1 MTPSERIN
9 EVLKHTKTNV
19 KTLSERLGYARPQG
33 LYDVAAGRTKTISQD
48 LARKIITAF
57 PEISQAWLL
66 SGEGEM
72 LRGNVHIGGSNFGR
86 IQSDDINLGQ
96 ADSVIISSADV
107 RELISQ
113 NGKLIDI
120 IKELTKK
127 QP

>member
-1 MTPSERIN
+1 MTPAERIE
-9 EVLKHTKTNV
+9 EVLRYTRTNV

-48 LARKIITAF
+48 LARKIITAW

-66 SGEGEM
+66 TGDGEM
-72 LRGNVHIGGSNFGR
+72 LRGGVQVGGSNFGR
-86 IQSDDINLGQ
+86 IQSDDINLG
-96 ADSVIISSADV
+96 AESVSITSADV

-120 IKELTKK
+120 IQELTKSK
-127 QP
+127 

>member
-1 MTPSERIN
+1 MTPAERLE
-9 EVLKHTKTNV
+9 EVLKYTRTNV
-19 KTLSERLGYARPQG
+19 KSLSERLGYARPQG

-48 LARKIITAF
+48 LARKIVTAF
-57 PEISQAWLL
+57 PEISQAWLI

-72 LRGNVHIGGSNFGR
+72 IRGNVQVGGSNFGR
-86 IQSDDINLGQ
+86 IQSDDINLNP
-96 ADSVIISSADV
+96 DSVVISSADV

-127 QP
+127 Q

>member
-1 MTPSERIN
+1 MTPAERLE
-9 EVLKHTKTNV
+9 EVLKYTRTNV

-48 LARKIITAF
+48 LARKIVTAF
-57 PEISQAWLL
+57 PEISQAWLI

-72 LRGNVHIGGSNFGR
+72 LRGNVQVGGSNFGR
-86 IQSDDINLGQ
+86 IQSDDINLNP
-96 ADSVIISSADV
+96 DSVVISSADV

-120 IKELTKK
+120 IKELTSKNK
-127 QP
+127 